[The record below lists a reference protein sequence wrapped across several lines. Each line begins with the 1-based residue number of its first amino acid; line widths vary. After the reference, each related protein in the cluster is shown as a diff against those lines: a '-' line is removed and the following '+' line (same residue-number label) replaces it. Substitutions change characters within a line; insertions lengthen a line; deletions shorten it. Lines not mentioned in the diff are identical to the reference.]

1 MSDTVSKACLP
12 SCEEPTI
19 SSPSLHSSRVFG
31 KKGADRYGVFEDTKP
46 SSTMKVVLDLD
57 ECLVHSRLATAE
69 DGYSG
74 VGFVLETDGPRP
86 EKVHVTLR
94 PYLVEFLIEVMSRY
108 DVYIFTAGQE
118 HYASPLLDILEFAGE
133 KGFTHRF
140 YPKDLTYHE
149 GLGSNVK
156 DLRAAFTRNGFEYDP
171 RQVVLIDNL
180 TQNFALN
187 PSNGIPIVDFVGD
200 QTDSAL
206 MDLIPFLRELEKFED
221 VRPVLDRMFAVRQHF
236 VQYEVLLEENEDVE
250 EDDGNVE
257 EEDVV
262 MDDAF
267 DFEEEGVVVVDV
279 VDVNLDI
286 TFDFEGDVVM
296 EDAFEDIEG
305 GDTDLLV
312 GLDFVADESDT
323 SSLVYSEFDDSL
335 LFDEEGDDDLSTIF
349 NWEVDKDSSFEVV
362 EVVDVVE
369 DDVNEE
375 IVVEAE
381 VEVENVDEVVEAVQ
395 LRRSPRLRNI
405 PRVDYKKFF

>member
-1 MSDTVSKACLP
+1 MSDTAVSKAYLP

-19 SSPSLHSSRVFG
+19 PSPSLHSSRVVD
-31 KKGADRYGVFEDTKP
+31 KKGVDSNGVCENTKP

-57 ECLVHSRLATAE
+57 ECLVHSRAATPE

-74 VGFVLETDGPRP
+74 IGFVLETDGPRP
-86 EKVHVTLR
+86 DNVHVTLR
-94 PYLVEFLIEVMSRY
+94 PHLVHFLSEITSRY

-118 HYASPLLDILEFAGE
+118 HYASPLLNILEKSGE
-133 KGFTHRF
+133 RGFKHRF

-149 GLGSNVK
+149 GLGANVK

-206 MDLIPFLRELEKFED
+206 MDLIPFLRELEKFQD

-236 VQYEVLLEENEDVE
+236 VEYEVLLEEQEEDVE
-250 EDDGNVE
+250 EDDGDVVE

-267 DFEEEGVVVVDV
+267 DFEEEGVVVDV

-362 EVVDVVE
+362 DVVE